1 MTPKKYF
8 PIIVSSPS
16 GGGKSCICH
25 EILKRNKNIL
35 YSISYTTRPPRENE
49 IDGKD
54 YYFVSKKKFKKMRRN
69 GEFLE
74 WAKVHKHYYGTSK
87 RVIEN
92 ALKQKKFIILDIDTK
107 GAKKFLKKIPEAL
120 SIFLFPPSMKVLE
133 KRLRNRNTDNEK
145 TIELRLRNAR
155 KEVGDSW
162 YYDLFLINDKIS
174 IVVDKILK
182 EIENKSIGLGQSWL
196 PMYRPSAR
204 LGSPSRDRGVE
215 PEETGAQPV

>member
-1 MTPKKYF
+1 MTLKKYF

-49 IDGKD
+49 KD
-54 YYFVSKKKFKKMRRN
+54 SLDYFFVSKRKFRKMRRN
-69 GEFLE
+69 EEFLE
-74 WAKVHKHYYGTSK
+74 WAKVHKHYYATSK
-87 RVIEN
+87 QVIEN

-107 GAKKFLKKIPEAL
+107 GAKKFLKKMPDTL

-133 KRLRNRNTDNEK
+133 KRLRNRSTDDEK
-145 TIELRLRNAR
+145 TIKLRLRNAR
-155 KEVGDSW
+155 KEIGDSW
-162 YYDLFLINDKIS
+162 YYDLFFINDKIS

-182 EIENKSIGLGQSWL
+182 EIKNKSEGINLN
-196 PMYRPSAR
+196 
-204 LGSPSRDRGVE
+204 
-215 PEETGAQPV
+215 